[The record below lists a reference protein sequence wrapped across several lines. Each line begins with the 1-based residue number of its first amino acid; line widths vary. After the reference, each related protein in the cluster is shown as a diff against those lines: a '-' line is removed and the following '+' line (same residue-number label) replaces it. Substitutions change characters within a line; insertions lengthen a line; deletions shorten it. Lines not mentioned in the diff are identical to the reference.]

1 MVYVGNAVAQPHNG
15 RFARIVGA
23 AVGVVQDTHARL
35 VAQVQPAPVALE
47 HVHHAQAL
55 LIVLEA
61 AGIYAVERPLTRVA
75 ERRVSQIMPKR
86 GGLGEVFVQCERPRH
101 RTCKAADLQ
110 RVRQARAVMVALGL
124 EEHLR
129 FMLQAAE
136 RFGVRDSVNIALE
149 AGAYIALRL
158 RQRTALTVL

>member
-1 MVYVGNAVAQPHNG
+1 MTPSVLFAIRSDTSEFIPLAVALSAALAYKRRYVLWRDYARAHCVVKVMVYVCDAVAQPHDG
-15 RFARIVGA
+15 RLARVVGA

-75 ERRVSQIMPKR
+75 ERRVS
-86 GGLGEVFVQCERPRH
+86 
-101 RTCKAADLQ
+101 
-110 RVRQARAVMVALGL
+110 
-124 EEHLR
+124 
-129 FMLQAAE
+129 
-136 RFGVRDSVNIALE
+136 
-149 AGAYIALRL
+149 
-158 RQRTALTVL
+158 